1 MFHPYYDP
9 IFLMDVMEH
18 SLEQRVFYVT
28 REPEEIHTIV
38 VSIIIGLWETFSN
51 LRKSLEMWFYHLR
64 TIQVNIC

>member
-9 IFLMDVMEH
+9 IFLMDVMEL

-38 VSIIIGLWETFSN
+38 VSILLVLWETFSN